1 MNLLSIDEIAAMY
14 RVSRRYARD
23 HLVKK
28 PEFPKPAPGTTKKKP
43 LWTEDAIRA
52 FISPESR
59 TSH

>member
-1 MNLLSIDEIAAMY
+1 MNLLSLDDIAAMY

-23 HLVKK
+23 CLTKK

-52 FISPESR
+52 FLSPKSR
-59 TSH
+59 TPQ